1 MNTTQQILSD
11 VTVHMKYAR
20 HQHDLSRRETW
31 EEIVDRNKNMH
42 LIKFPHLAE
51 EIENV
56 YKMVYD
62 KKVLPSMR
70 SLQFAGKPAE
80 INNARMFN
88 CSFLPVDDFRSF
100 SETMFLLLSGCGV
113 GFSVQHHHVDKL
125 PEIKIPTREKRYLI
139 NDSIEGWADAV
150 HMLMKAYLKGGARP
164 RFDFRD
170 IRQKGAQLITAGGKA
185 PGPEPLKEVLFQVQM
200 ILDRKTAGSK
210 LTSLECHD
218 ILCHL
223 ADAVLSGGIRRA
235 ALISLF
241 DFDDEDML
249 TCKFGNWWESN
260 PQRGRANNSAV
271 ILRHK
276 ITKEEFMGLWTKVE
290 ASNAGEPGFLFSN
303 DKDFGTNPCAEIA
316 LRPYQFCNLCEINAI
331 DVVDQDDFNARAKAA
346 AFIGTLQASYTDF
359 HYLRDIWKKTTERDA
374 LLGLGIT
381 GIASGTLDNINLKEG
396 AKLAKEENA
405 RIADLLGINKAA
417 RTTTVKPSGTSSL
430 VLGCSSGI
438 HAWHDQYYIRRIRVG
453 KNESIYTYLSLYHPE
468 LLEDDIFKPQ
478 QQAIISVPQ
487 AAPEGAKTRS
497 ESTLDL
503 LERVKRFNVEWVR
516 PGHRKGENYNN
527 VSCTINIKA
536 GEWNEVGEWMWEN
549 RNSYSAMSCLP
560 EDLGSYKQAPYETIT
575 KEQFIEMSKN
585 LHNVDLKNVVEISDE
600 TNLVDQA
607 ACAGGA
613 CEIV

>member
-585 LHNVDLKNVVEISDE
+585 LHNVDLKNIVEISDE